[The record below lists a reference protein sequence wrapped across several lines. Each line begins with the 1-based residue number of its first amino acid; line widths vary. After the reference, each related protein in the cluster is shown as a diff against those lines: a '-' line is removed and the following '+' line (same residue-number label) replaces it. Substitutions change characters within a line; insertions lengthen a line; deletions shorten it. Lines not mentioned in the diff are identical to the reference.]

1 MGSQPEM
8 LLEELAKAA
17 PQKLVEA
24 QEAKPRQAAE
34 PVEPLQSEELSQTF
48 LAEALEPLLS
58 EAALLAPDLLVAP
71 LTSPEL
77 GARALLA
84 QELVEQAPAPE
95 LARQGLAGFLE
106 PGALGQE
113 LVACLILG

>member
-1 MGSQPEM
+1 MDNQPVVRSV
-8 LLEELAKAA
+8 ELGKAE
-17 PQKLVEA
+17 PQKLVAA
-24 QEAKPRQAAE
+24 QEAKLRQAVE

-58 EAALLAPDLLVAP
+58 EAALLAPALLAAP

-84 QELVEQAPAPE
+84 QELVGQALAPE
-95 LARQGLAGFLE
+95 LERQVLAGFLE